1 MRIRYF
7 LLFFL
12 ATCVLAPTMLA
23 QPSIQDH
30 LAGIQA
36 LSDEALA
43 ASRAAEAAS
52 TEADLKQHVDAVFAT
67 VWGVPSGLLEGR
79 HGAAQMHGWKT
90 RWQVSYDAFD
100 EAFAERY
107 GHAPPEITDPETLG
121 IMGRG
126 LAVRQQ
132 LNAIAED
139 ENASEETRSAAA
151 HTVQALNNVIG
162 WMRMDDG
169 VTKAERQPRV
179 DLTYQWDA
187 PSAFWQSTADTGWLH
202 EAFAQAINI
211 LKTDYEGDLAMAHQ
225 HAAALTMLIEKYRNG
240 LDHNGDGT
248 IAPVMMEGGLL
259 TALAQARDADF

>member
-1 MRIRYF
+1 MRTQYTL
-7 LLFFL
+7 LLFL
-12 ATCVLAPTMLA
+12 ITCLLAPGVLA
-23 QPSIQDH
+23 QPSISDH
-30 LAGIQA
+30 LAGIQT

-43 ASRAAEAAS
+43 ASQAAEDAS
-52 TEADLKQHVDAVFAT
+52 TEAELKRQVDAVFTT
-67 VWGVPSGLLEGR
+67 VWGVPSGLVEGR
-79 HGAAQMHGWKT
+79 RGAAQMHSWKT

-107 GHAPPEITDPETLG
+107 GNALPEITDAEALG

-126 LAVRQQ
+126 LAVRKQ

-139 ENASEETRSAAA
+139 ENASNEDRTAAA
-151 HTVQALNNVIG
+151 NTVQALNNVIG

-187 PSAFWQSTADTGWLH
+187 PSEFWQSTADTGWLH

-211 LKTDYEGDLAMAHQ
+211 LKTDYDGDMAMAHQ
-225 HAAALTMLIEKYRNG
+225 HAAALTALIEKYRNG
-240 LDHNGDGT
+240 LDHNSDGT
-248 IAPVMMEGGLL
+248 IAPTMMEGGLL
-259 TALAQARDADF
+259 SALEQAEKF